1 LCDIYMNPTIQSVP
15 AKRNMI
21 DQIVLLVLFLSV
33 LSLFLEYGIHQTR
46 AIFWI
51 TNILDY
57 FIIILFVSE
66 TAIRISR
73 AERKISY
80 IRNNLFDLLLL
91 TVILTLFIYTRYMRY
106 VLGSADVSRLSTNII
121 LIRNAFNILKILGRV
136 KRLNAYIKSVSS
148 HPAQTIAFS
157 FIIIILLGTIF
168 LMLSISTADNS
179 RLGFINS
186 LFTATSAVCVTGLIV
201 VDTATKFSLFGKIT
215 IMILIQIGGLGIM
228 ILSYFGAFVIG
239 KRISIEEKIALSY
252 LLNEQDM
259 QKISTSLMK
268 IIFITFGIELV
279 GALILYGNFNDLY
292 GDSAQAVFYSVF
304 HAVSAFCNAGF
315 ALFSDSLESFK
326 SDVAMNFTV
335 AGLIITGGISFPVIF
350 NLIENFKTNVE
361 TNIFSR
367 RIRKSQLTLNTKVVL
382 IMTVI
387 LIFSGML
394 FVYGIEHKGNL
405 VQHDLKTQY
414 LAAFFQSVTLRTAGF
429 NTINFAAL
437 RVPTLLIMILFM
449 FIGGASGSTAGGV
462 KVNTVSVIFAYL
474 KSVLYN
480 RKETTM
486 LNNFLSKSIINK
498 SFLIVFLALGVV
510 FAGTFILSL
519 LEPFPFE
526 HILFEVVSAF
536 GTVGLS
542 TGITGSLC
550 ILSKIT
556 IIILMFI
563 GRLGPM
569 TLIIALSQNPV
580 LVRVKYPEGN
590 ILIG

>member
-1 LCDIYMNPTIQSVP
+1 MQSGNNRH
-15 AKRNMI
+15 KLI
-21 DQIVLLVLFLSV
+21 DQIVLLVLFLSII
-33 LSLFLEYGIHQTR
+33 SLFLEYGIHQTHT
-46 AIFWI
+46 IFWI
-51 TNILDY
+51 TNVLDY
-57 FIIILFVSE
+57 VIIILFVSE
-66 TAIRISR
+66 TAIRIYQAQSKLAYVR
-73 AERKISY
+73 G
-80 IRNNLFDLLLL
+80 NLFDLLLL
-91 TVILTLFIYTRYMRY
+91 TVIVALFIYTRYMRY
-106 VLGSADVSRLSTNII
+106 ALGSGGMSRLSTNII
-121 LIRNAFNILKILGRV
+121 LIRNTFNILKTLGRV
-136 KRLNAYIKSVSS
+136 KRLNAYIRSISR

-157 FIIIILLGTIF
+157 FIIIILVGTIF

-201 VDTATKFSLFGKIT
+201 VDTATKFSLFGKII

-239 KRISIEEKIALSY
+239 KRISIEEKLALSY

-259 QKISTSLMK
+259 EKISTTIMK
-268 IIFITFGIELV
+268 IIFITFGIELT

-292 GDSAQAVFYSVF
+292 GDSLKAAFYALF

-315 ALFSDSLESFK
+315 ALFTDSLEHFK
-326 SDVAMNFTV
+326 SDPGMNFTI
-335 AGLIITGGISFPVIF
+335 AGLIIIGGISFSVIF
-350 NLIENFKTNVE
+350 NLVENFKTNLE
-361 TNIFSR
+361 TSILSR

-394 FVYGIEHKGNL
+394 LVYGLEHRGNL
-405 VQHDLKTQY
+405 VHYDLKTQY

-429 NTINFAAL
+429 NTINTAAL
-437 RVPTLLIMILFM
+437 RVPTLLLMCLFM

-462 KVNTVSVIFAYL
+462 KVNTVGVIFAYL
-474 KSVLYN
+474 KSVFYN
-480 RKETTM
+480 RKETTL
-486 LNNFLSKSIINK
+486 LNNFLSKRIINE
-498 SFLIVFLALGVV
+498 SFLIILLAGCAVFS
-510 FAGTFILSL
+510 GTFIISL
-519 LEPFPFE
+519 LEQFPLE
-526 HILFEVVSAF
+526 QILFETVSAF

-550 ILSKIT
+550 GLSKIT
-556 IIILMFI
+556 IIVLMFI

-569 TLIIALSQNPV
+569 TLIIAMSQKPAYI
-580 LVRVKYPEGN
+580 RIKYPEGI

>member
-1 LCDIYMNPTIQSVP
+1 M
-15 AKRNMI
+15 
-21 DQIVLLVLFLSV
+21 
-33 LSLFLEYGIHQTR
+33 
-46 AIFWI
+46 
-51 TNILDY
+51 
-57 FIIILFVSE
+57 
-66 TAIRISR
+66 
-73 AERKISY
+73 
-80 IRNNLFDLLLL
+80 
-91 TVILTLFIYTRYMRY
+91 
-106 VLGSADVSRLSTNII
+106 
-121 LIRNAFNILKILGRV
+121 

-157 FIIIILLGTIF
+157 FIFIILLGTIF

-179 RLGFINS
+179 RLGFVNS

-201 VDTATKFSLFGKIT
+201 VDTATKFSLFGKIV

-239 KRISIEEKIALSY
+239 KRISIEEKLALSY
-252 LLNEQDM
+252 LLNEQDL
-259 QKISTSLMK
+259 QKLSTSIMK
-268 IIFITFGIELV
+268 IIFTTFGIELV

-292 GDSAQAVFYSVF
+292 GDSAQAAFFSVF
-304 HAVSAFCNAGF
+304 HAISAFCNAGF

-326 SDVAMNFTV
+326 SDVAMNFTI
-335 AGLIITGGISFPVIF
+335 AGLIITGGISFSVIF
-350 NLIENFKTNVE
+350 NLVENFKTNVE

-367 RIRKSQLTLNTKVVL
+367 RIRKSRLTLNTKIVL
-382 IMTVI
+382 IMTGI

-394 FVYGIEHKGNL
+394 LVYGLEHKGNF
-405 VQHDLKTQY
+405 VRYDLKTQY

-429 NTINFAAL
+429 NTISFAAL
-437 RVPTLLIMILFM
+437 RAPTLLIMILFM

-462 KVNTVSVIFAYL
+462 KVNTISVIFAYL

-480 RKETTM
+480 RKETTL
-486 LNNFLSKSIINK
+486 LNNYLSKNIINK
-498 SFLIVFLALGVV
+498 SFLILLLASGVV
-510 FAGTFILSL
+510 FTGVFILSL

-550 ILSKIT
+550 GLSKIT

-569 TLIIALSQNPV
+569 TLIIALSQKPDQ
-580 LVRVKYPEGN
+580 VRVKYPEGN

>member
-1 LCDIYMNPTIQSVP
+1 MV
-15 AKRNMI
+15 
-21 DQIVLLVLFLSV
+21 IV
-33 LSLFLEYGIHQTR
+33 
-46 AIFWI
+46 
-51 TNILDY
+51 
-57 FIIILFVSE
+57 
-66 TAIRISR
+66 
-73 AERKISY
+73 
-80 IRNNLFDLLLL
+80 
-91 TVILTLFIYTRYMRY
+91 TLFSYTRYMRY
-106 VLGSADVSRLSTNII
+106 VLGTAGVSRLSTNII
-121 LIRNAFNILKILGRV
+121 LVRNTFNILKILGRM

-157 FIIIILLGTIF
+157 FIFIILLGTIF

-179 RLGFINS
+179 RLGFVNS

-201 VDTATKFSLFGKIT
+201 VDTATKFSLFGKIV

-239 KRISIEEKIALSY
+239 KRISIEEKLALSY
-252 LLNEQDM
+252 LLNEQDL
-259 QKISTSLMK
+259 QKLSTSIMK
-268 IIFITFGIELV
+268 IIFTTFGIELV
-279 GALILYGNFNDLY
+279 GAMILYGNFNDLY
-292 GDSAQAVFYSVF
+292 GDSAQAVFFSVF
-304 HAVSAFCNAGF
+304 HAISAFCNAGF

-326 SDVAMNFTV
+326 SDIAMNFTI
-335 AGLIITGGISFPVIF
+335 AGLIITGGISFSVIF
-350 NLIENFKTNVE
+350 NLVENFKTNVE

-367 RIRKSQLTLNTKVVL
+367 RIRKSRLTLNTRIVL
-382 IMTVI
+382 IMTGI

-394 FVYGIEHKGNL
+394 LVYGLEHKGNF
-405 VQHDLKTQY
+405 VQYNLKTQY

-462 KVNTVSVIFAYL
+462 KVNTISVIFAYL

-480 RKETTM
+480 RKETTL
-486 LNNFLSKSIINK
+486 LNNYLSKNIINK
-498 SFLIVFLALGVV
+498 SFLILLLASGVV
-510 FAGTFILSL
+510 FTGVFILSL

-542 TGITGSLC
+542 TGITSSLC
-550 ILSKIT
+550 TLSKIT

-569 TLIIALSQNPV
+569 TLIIALSQKPDQ
-580 LVRVKYPEGN
+580 VRVKYPEGN

>member
-1 LCDIYMNPTIQSVP
+1 MQSAPV
-15 AKRNMI
+15 KRNII
-21 DQIVLLVLFLSV
+21 DQIVVLVLFLSV

-46 AIFWI
+46 GIFWI

-57 FIIILFVSE
+57 FIIFLFVSE
-66 TAIRISR
+66 TAIRLGR
-73 AERKISY
+73 AENKASY

-91 TVILTLFIYTRYMRY
+91 SVILALFIYTRYMRY
-106 VLGSADVSRLSTNII
+106 LLGAAEVSRLSNNII
-121 LIRNAFNILKILGRV
+121 LIRNTFNILKILSRV

-179 RLGFINS
+179 RLGFVDS

-201 VDTATKFSLFGKIT
+201 VDTATKFSLFGKIV
-215 IMILIQIGGLGIM
+215 IMVLIQIGGLGIM

-239 KRISIEEKIALSY
+239 KRISIEEKLALSY

-259 QKISTSLMK
+259 QKISTSIMK

-292 GDSAQAVFYSVF
+292 GDSLQAIFYSVF

-326 SDVAMNFTV
+326 SNIAMNFTI
-335 AGLIITGGISFPVIF
+335 AGLVITGGISFSVIF

-367 RIRKSQLTLNTKVVL
+367 RIRKSRLTLNTKVVM
-382 IMTVI
+382 ITTVI
-387 LIFSGML
+387 LIFGGML
-394 FVYGIEHKGNL
+394 LVYGIEHKWNL

-414 LAAFFQSVTLRTAGF
+414 LAAFFQSVMLRTAGF
-429 NTINFAAL
+429 NTINFATL
-437 RVPTLLIMILFM
+437 RVPTLLIMVIFM

-480 RKETTM
+480 RNETTM

-498 SFLIVFLALGVV
+498 AFLIVALASGVI
-510 FAGTFILSL
+510 FIGTFILSL

-526 HILFEVVSAF
+526 HILFETVSAF

-550 ILSKIT
+550 ILSKLT

-569 TLIIALSQNPV
+569 TLIIALSQNPDQ
-580 LVRVKYPEGN
+580 VRVKYPEGN

>member
-1 LCDIYMNPTIQSVP
+1 MQSAP
-15 AKRNMI
+15 AKRNII
-21 DQIVLLVLFLSV
+21 DQIVVLVLFLSV
-33 LSLFLEYGIHQTR
+33 LSLFLEYGIHQTK

-51 TNILDY
+51 TNVLDY
-57 FIIILFVSE
+57 LIIILFVSE

-73 AERKISY
+73 AENKINY

-91 TVILTLFIYTRYMRY
+91 SVILTLFIYTRYMRY
-106 VLGSADVSRLSTNII
+106 LLGSAEASRLSTNII
-121 LIRNAFNILKILGRV
+121 LIRNTFNILKILSRV
-136 KRLNAYIKSVSS
+136 KRLNAYVKSVSN

-157 FIIIILLGTIF
+157 FIIVILLGTIF

-179 RLGFINS
+179 RLGFVNS

-201 VDTATKFSLFGKIT
+201 VDTATKFSLFGKIV
-215 IMILIQIGGLGIM
+215 ILILIQIGGLGIM

-239 KRISIEEKIALSY
+239 KRISIEEKLALSY

-259 QKISTSLMK
+259 QKISTSILK

-279 GALILYGNFNDLY
+279 GALILFGNFNDLY
-292 GDSAQAVFYSVF
+292 GDSLQAIFYSVF

-315 ALFSDSLESFK
+315 ALFSNNLESFK
-326 SDVAMNFTV
+326 SDIGLNFTI
-335 AGLIITGGISFPVIF
+335 AGLIITGGISFSVIF

-367 RIRKSQLTLNTKVVL
+367 RIRKSRLTLNTKVVV

-394 FVYGIEHKGNL
+394 LVYGIEHKGNL
-405 VQHDLKTQY
+405 VQHDIKTQY

-429 NTINFAAL
+429 NTINFATL
-437 RVPTLLIMILFM
+437 RMPTLLIMVMFM

-462 KVNTVSVIFAYL
+462 KVNTVFVIFAYL
-474 KSVLYN
+474 KSVLYS

-498 SFLIVFLALGVV
+498 AFLIVILASGVI
-510 FAGTFILSL
+510 FIGAFTLSL

-526 HILFEVVSAF
+526 YILFEVVSAF

-550 ILSKIT
+550 TLSKIT

-569 TLIIALSQNPV
+569 TLIIALSQNPGQ
-580 LVRVKYPEGN
+580 VRVKYPEGN

>member
-1 LCDIYMNPTIQSVP
+1 MQPGNNRHKL
-15 AKRNMI
+15 I
-21 DQIVLLVLFLSV
+21 DQIVLLVLFLSI

-46 AIFWI
+46 TIFWI
-51 TNILDY
+51 TNVLDY
-57 FIIILFVSE
+57 IIIILFLSE
-66 TAIRISR
+66 AVIRIIR
-73 AERKISY
+73 AQYKLAY
-80 IRNNLFDLLLL
+80 IRSNLFDLLLL
-91 TVILTLFIYTRYMRY
+91 MVIVTLFIYTRYMRF
-106 VLGSADVSRLSTNII
+106 VLGFQDVSRLSTNII
-121 LIRNAFNILKILGRV
+121 LIRNAFNILKTLGRV
-136 KRLNAYIKSVSS
+136 KRLNAYIRSISS

-157 FIIIILLGTIF
+157 FIIIILVGTIF

-201 VDTATKFSLFGKIT
+201 VDTATKFSLFGKIV

-239 KRISIEEKIALSY
+239 KRISIEEKLTLSY

-259 QKISTSLMK
+259 EKISTTIMK
-268 IIFITFGIELV
+268 IIFITFGIELA
-279 GALILYGNFNDLY
+279 GALILYGSFNDLY
-292 GDSAQAVFYSVF
+292 GDSLKSVFFALF

-315 ALFSDSLESFK
+315 ALFTDSLETFK
-326 SDVAMNFTV
+326 SSLAMNFTF
-335 AGLIITGGISFPVIF
+335 AALIIVGGISFSVIF
-350 NLIENFKTNVE
+350 NLFENFKTNLK
-361 TNIFSR
+361 TSFLSR

-382 IMTVI
+382 IITAI

-394 FVYGIEHKGNL
+394 LVYGLEHRSNL
-405 VQHDLKTQY
+405 VQYDLKTQY
-414 LAAFFQSVTLRTAGF
+414 LIAFFQSVTLRTAGF
-429 NTINFAAL
+429 NTIDIGAL

-462 KVNTVSVIFAYL
+462 KVNTVAVLFAYL

-480 RKETTM
+480 HKETTM
-486 LNNFLSKSIINK
+486 LNNYLSKRLINK
-498 SFLIVFLALGVV
+498 SFLILLLATGAI
-510 FAGTFILSL
+510 FIGAFILSL
-519 LEPFPFE
+519 LEPFRFE
-526 HILFEVVSAF
+526 QILFEVVSAF

-550 ILSKIT
+550 GFSKLTLIV
-556 IIILMFI
+556 LMFI

-569 TLIIALSQNPV
+569 TLIIALSQKPAHI
-580 LVRVKYPEGN
+580 RIKYPEGN

>member
-1 LCDIYMNPTIQSVP
+1 MIPTIQSAP

-21 DQIVLLVLFLSV
+21 DQIVLLVLFLCV

-46 AIFWI
+46 AIFQI
-51 TNILDY
+51 TNVLDY
-57 FIIILFVSE
+57 IIITLFMSE

-91 TVILTLFIYTRYMRY
+91 SVILALFIYTRYMRY
-106 VLGSADVSRLSTNII
+106 VLGSAEVSRLSTNII
-121 LIRNAFNILKILGRV
+121 LIRNAFNILKTLGRV

-179 RLGFINS
+179 RLGFVNS

-201 VDTATKFSLFGKIT
+201 VDTATKFSLFGKIV
-215 IMILIQIGGLGIM
+215 IMVLIQIGGLGIM

-239 KRISIEEKIALSY
+239 KRISVEEKIAISY

-259 QKISTSLMK
+259 QKISTTIMK
-268 IIFITFGIELV
+268 IIFFTFGIELV
-279 GALILYGNFNDLY
+279 GAMLLFGDFNDLY
-292 GDSAQAVFYSVF
+292 GDTFQAVFFSMF
-304 HAVSAFCNAGF
+304 HSVSAFCNAGF
-315 ALFSDSLESFK
+315 ALFSDSFESFK
-326 SDVAMNFTV
+326 TNISINFIIT
-335 AGLIITGGISFPVIF
+335 GLIITGGISFSVVF
-350 NLIENFKTNVE
+350 NLIENFKTNIK
-361 TNIFSR
+361 TNVFSR
-367 RIRKSQLTLNTKVVL
+367 RIRKSQLTLNTKVVI

-394 FVYGIEHKGNL
+394 LVYGIEHKGNL
-405 VQHDLKTQY
+405 IQHDLKTQY

-429 NTINFAAL
+429 NTINLATL
-437 RVPTLLIMILFM
+437 RVPTLLIMVMFM

-462 KVNTVSVIFAYL
+462 KVNTVSVIYAYL
-474 KSVLYN
+474 KSILYN
-480 RKETTM
+480 KKETTLM
-486 LNNFLSKSIINK
+486 NNFLSKSLINK
-498 SFLIVFLALGVV
+498 SFLILLLASTAI
-510 FAGTFILSL
+510 FCGTFILSL
-519 LEPFPFE
+519 IEPFPFE
-526 HILFEVVSAF
+526 NILFEVVSAF

-550 ILSKIT
+550 TLSKIT

-569 TLIIALSQNPV
+569 TLIIALSQNPD

>member
-1 LCDIYMNPTIQSVP
+1 MQSTQ
-15 AKRNMI
+15 AKRNLT
-21 DQIVLLVLFLSV
+21 DQIVLLVLFLSI
-33 LSLFLEYGIHQTR
+33 LSLFLEYGIHQTST
-46 AIFWI
+46 IFWI

-57 FIIILFVSE
+57 FIIILFIIE
-66 TAIRISR
+66 TVLRISR

-91 TVILTLFIYTRYMRY
+91 TVIVGLFIYTRYMRY
-106 VLGSADVSRLSTNII
+106 ILGIGEVSRLSTNII
-121 LIRNAFNILKILGRV
+121 LIRNTFNILKIFGRV
-136 KRLNAYIKSVSS
+136 KRLNAYIKSISS

-179 RLGFINS
+179 RIGIVNS

-201 VDTATKFSLFGKIT
+201 VDTATKFSLFGKIV

-228 ILSYFGAFVIG
+228 ILSYFGAFVVG
-239 KRISIEEKIALSY
+239 KRISIEEKLALSY

-259 QKISTSLMK
+259 QKLSISIMK
-268 IIFITFGIELV
+268 IILITFGIELT
-279 GALILYGNFNDLY
+279 GALILYGNFNNLY
-292 GDSAQAVFYSVF
+292 GDSFKAVLFSMF

-315 ALFSDSLESFK
+315 ALFTDSLESFK
-326 SDVAMNFTV
+326 SDIAMNFTI

-350 NLIENFKTNVE
+350 NLIENFKTNIE
-361 TNIFSR
+361 TNIFSH

-382 IMTVI
+382 IITAI
-387 LIFSGML
+387 LIISGML

-405 VQHDLKTQY
+405 VQNDLKTQY
-414 LAAFFQSVTLRTAGF
+414 LASFFQSVTLRTAGF
-429 NTINFAAL
+429 NTINIATL
-437 RVPTLLIMILFM
+437 RVPTLLLMVLFM

-462 KVNTVSVIFAYL
+462 KVNTVSVIIAYL
-474 KSVLYN
+474 KSVLYS
-480 RKETTM
+480 RKETTL
-486 LNNFLSKSIINK
+486 LNNFLSKSLINK
-498 SFLIVFLALGVV
+498 SFLIVLLALGAI
-510 FAGTFILSL
+510 FIGTFILSL
-519 LEPFPFE
+519 LEPFPLE
-526 HILFEVVSAF
+526 YILFEVVSAF

-550 ILSKIT
+550 IMSKI
-556 IIILMFI
+556 IIIMLMFI

-569 TLIIALSQNPV
+569 TLIIAMSQRPA
-580 LVRVKYPEGN
+580 LVRIKYPEGN